1 MQVPV
6 NLNDMP
12 IQDEEIS
19 DPSTQLSHI
28 QQKSDVIIPNEEDV
42 ATFATVI
49 NPQGVFFQ
57 AFLAAT
63 PKHLIMERAL
73 EYMLAYYEA
82 NLQDILPPC
91 TLPKLA
97 RYSDM
102 IPSRKH
108 PQGIG
113 IGPYTLAAAYSA
125 TSDDE
130 WADLANILLTE
141 THQLTGPTESTRK
154 RK

>member
-1 MQVPV
+1 
-6 NLNDMP
+6 
-12 IQDEEIS
+12 
-19 DPSTQLSHI
+19 
-28 QQKSDVIIPNEEDV
+28 VIIPNEEDV